1 MKSGIIVINKGE
13 GITSQGVVN
22 RVKRLMGEKKAGHT
36 GTLDPLATGVL
47 PVLIGRGVKA
57 SEYMLSSD
65 KHYRAELLL
74 GKTSDT
80 EDITG
85 NILTES
91 DNIPEEETVL
101 SVISGFV
108 GESLQ
113 TPPMYSALKIG
124 GEKLCDLARRGVT
137 VEREARKI
145 TIHSIDAERI
155 GERLYSLDVHCS
167 KGTYIRT
174 LCADIGD
181 RLGCGGLM
189 NALMRTKASCFTLE
203 DAITLDELEAMTA
216 QERDARIIPTERI
229 FEKYEKVML
238 EPFFSRLARCGVE
251 VYLKKIGKRL
261 DCGTT
266 VTLFDKDGFFALGEV
281 REFDTGLAIKPI
293 KQFDV

>member
-1 MKSGIIVINKGE
+1 MKSGIVVINKGE
-13 GITSQGVVN
+13 GITSQGVVS
-22 RVKRLMGEKKAGHT
+22 RVKRVFGEKKAGHT

-47 PVLIGRGVKA
+47 PVLLGRGVKA

-65 KHYRAELLL
+65 KFYRAELLL

-85 NILTES
+85 SILTEA
-91 DNIPEEETVL
+91 DEIPSEDKVMEA
-101 SVISGFV
+101 ISSFV

-124 GEKLCDLARRGVT
+124 GEKLCDLARKGIT

-145 TIHSIDAERI
+145 TVYSIDAKRI
-155 GERLYSLDVHCS
+155 SDRVYSLDVHCS

-174 LCADIGD
+174 LCADIGA

-189 NALMRTKASCFTLE
+189 QALMRTKASCFNLE
-203 DAITLDELEAMTA
+203 DAVTLEELEAMTEA
-216 QERDARIIPTERI
+216 QRDERILPTERV
-229 FEKYEKVML
+229 FSNYTRVDL
-238 EPFFSRLARCGVE
+238 PPFYARLARCGAE
-251 VYLKKIGKRL
+251 IYLKKINKQL
-261 DCGTT
+261 NCEEK
-266 VTLFDKDGFFALGEV
+266 VTLYDDGVFFAIGEV
-281 REFDTGLAIKPI
+281 REFEAGLAIKPT

>member
-13 GITSQGVVN
+13 GITSQGAVN
-22 RVKRLMGEKKAGHT
+22 RVKRLFGEKKAGHT

-65 KHYRAELLL
+65 KYYRAELLL

-91 DNIPEEETVL
+91 SEIPDEERVL
-101 SVISGFV
+101 SVISGFI
-108 GESLQ
+108 GESMQ

-137 VEREARKI
+137 VDRQARKI
-145 TIHSIDAERI
+145 TIHSIDAKRI
-155 GERLYSLDVHCS
+155 DDARYTLDVHCS

-174 LCADIGD
+174 LCADIGKK
-181 RLGCGGLM
+181 LGTGGCM
-189 NALMRTKASCFTLE
+189 EALERTRASIFTLSDAHTLSEYEKMTE
-203 DAITLDELEAMTA
+203 D
-216 QERDARIIPTERI
+216 ERCALIVPTERV
-229 FEKYEKVML
+229 FMNFDKVIL
-238 EPFFSRLARCGVE
+238 PPFFARLARCGLE
-251 VYLKKIGKRL
+251 IYLKKIGESYDFGTMLRL
-261 DCGTT
+261 YDE
-266 VTLFDKDGFFALGEV
+266 KGFFAIGEV
-281 REFDTGLAIKPI
+281 REFEDGAAIKPVR
-293 KQFDV
+293 QFDV